1 MRFFLGIIIFL
12 TISCSS
18 LLNTRWVITKSFKPF
33 KETESF
39 VESRMLNEK
48 INEQMLG
55 MEIHI
60 LKDSIFMI
68 DKGVNIDKGSIQK
81 ISKSYFTVQMA
92 DGKINKIEYKAGIEK
107 NEFTFILPDGT
118 KLYVH
123 KIN

>member
-1 MRFFLGIIIFL
+1 
-12 TISCSS
+12 
-18 LLNTRWVITKSFKPF
+18 
-33 KETESF
+33 
-39 VESRMLNEK
+39 
-48 INEQMLG
+48 MLG

-81 ISKSYFTVQMA
+81 ISKSYFTVLMA